1 MSESESTRAAVAL
14 PGAPA
19 VVLVRPQLSE
29 NIGTTARAM
38 LNCGLA
44 DLRLV
49 RPRENWLSE
58 KAVAASS
65 GAAAVLEAARSFDS
79 TAEAV
84 ADLHRLYATTARTR
98 AMEKP
103 VMTPRQAAADFRA
116 ATAGGERVGVL
127 FGPERTGLDN
137 DDVALADAVLMVPLN
152 PAYSSL
158 NLAQA
163 VLLVAY
169 EWYQGGVDAPP
180 ADMSRGTSP
189 RASKAQLVGFFE
201 HLERELDACGFLR
214 VAEKR
219 PAMVRNIRNMFQ
231 RTALTGQEVQTLHG
245 IVHELVTYRHRKGG
259 GDGSNG
265 A

>member
-1 MSESESTRAAVAL
+1 MAGTETTREAAAL

-38 LNCGLA
+38 LNCGLT

-58 KAVAASS
+58 KALAASS
-65 GAAAVLEAARSFDS
+65 GATAVLHAARAFD
-79 TAEAV
+79 TAAEAV
-84 ADLHRLYATTARTR
+84 ADLHRVYATTARSR

-103 VMTPRQAAADFRA
+103 VSTPREAAAAMRGA
-116 ATAGGERVGVL
+116 AAAGERVGVL

-137 DDVALADAVLMVPLN
+137 DDVALADAVLTVPLN
-152 PAYSSL
+152 PSYTSL

-163 VLLVAY
+163 VLVVAY
-169 EWYQGGVDAPP
+169 EWFQAGVEAPP
-180 ADMSRGTSP
+180 PDMTRGTSP
-189 RASKAQLVGFFE
+189 RATREQLLGFFG

-214 VAEKR
+214 VKEKR
-219 PAMVRNIRNMFQ
+219 PAMVRNIRNLFQ
-231 RTALTGQEVQTLHG
+231 RADLTAQEVQTLHG
-245 IVHELVTYRHRKGG
+245 IVHELVTYRHRKGEQQ
-259 GDGSNG
+259 SS
-265 A
+265 